1 MRHRPFSSH
10 TRPTA
15 YTRLSELRL
24 PCRNAPRRF
33 NSSKPNSSQRAG
45 PSSTSSGSSHE
56 QPLSFSQR
64 MRKLSREY
72 GWSAL
77 GVYLLLSALD
87 FPFCF
92 AAVRLLGVDRIGHW
106 EHTIL
111 ESAKRVLDS
120 VLPLALTSRKE
131 EAQAEGED
139 STAAPARE
147 TGTQDSRK
155 TASEEASKSHFRLSF
170 LTGFHIHEAVST
182 CADCSACQRY
192 LDPSRPRLRSSQE
205 SHLLPRA
212 VDSSHHAQCRQD
224 PPSLGVGYW
233 ETQTEG
239 RITGYTTISIHRP
252 STLLQYN

>member
-1 MRHRPFSSH
+1 
-10 TRPTA
+10 
-15 YTRLSELRL
+15 
-24 PCRNAPRRF
+24 
-33 NSSKPNSSQRAG
+33 
-45 PSSTSSGSSHE
+45 
-56 QPLSFSQR
+56 

-139 STAAPARE
+139 STAGPAGE

-155 TASEEASKSHFRLSF
+155 TASEEASKSHFRL
-170 LTGFHIHEAVST
+170 
-182 CADCSACQRY
+182 
-192 LDPSRPRLRSSQE
+192 
-205 SHLLPRA
+205 LPYRF
-212 VDSSHHAQCRQD
+212 
-224 PPSLGVGYW
+224 PLP
-233 ETQTEG
+233 
-239 RITGYTTISIHRP
+239 
-252 STLLQYN
+252 